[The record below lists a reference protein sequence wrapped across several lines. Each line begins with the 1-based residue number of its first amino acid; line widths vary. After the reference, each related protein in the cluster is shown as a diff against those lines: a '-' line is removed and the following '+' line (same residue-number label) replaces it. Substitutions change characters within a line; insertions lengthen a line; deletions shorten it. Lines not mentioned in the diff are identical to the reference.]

1 MISEPPGKIGWVLDI
16 HLTHVSGWNGNQ
28 VLGVVAGSW
37 LNYVDLRGIYKMK
50 SERLE
55 DWVLETRMRK
65 GLASIHFSMLSII
78 YFYWTLSIFHPQN
91 LTYIFMFNT
100 HQYSPLKN
108 NLLFYLNCSQDTT
121 IVLFIIFHKAI
132 CNTVPYNLMIE
143 KKLTYYYAFLK

>member
-1 MISEPPGKIGWVLDI
+1 MSHLGKLAGYWTSTLLMWVVEVATRFWGWWQVPDWI
-16 HLTHVSGWNGNQ
+16 IWIWGEFIRWNQ
-28 VLGVVAGSW
+28 KDW
-37 LNYVDLRGIYKMK
+37 KIK
-50 SERLE
+50 
-55 DWVLETRMRK
+55 WVLEIRMRK

-121 IVLFIIFHKAI
+121 IVLFIIFQKAI
-132 CNTVPYNLMIE
+132 CNTVLYNLMIE